1 MSRWAA
7 TIVRPPMLSW
17 TAPMRGSCRS
27 VQTSWASIRWA
38 VGSSTASGSP
48 ESETCATP
56 EVIGTERPCVVP
68 GGK

>member
-1 MSRWAA
+1 
-7 TIVRPPMLSW
+7 
-17 TAPMRGSCRS
+17 MRGSCRS

-38 VGSSTASGSP
+38 VSSSTASGSP
-48 ESETCATP
+48 ESETCAMP